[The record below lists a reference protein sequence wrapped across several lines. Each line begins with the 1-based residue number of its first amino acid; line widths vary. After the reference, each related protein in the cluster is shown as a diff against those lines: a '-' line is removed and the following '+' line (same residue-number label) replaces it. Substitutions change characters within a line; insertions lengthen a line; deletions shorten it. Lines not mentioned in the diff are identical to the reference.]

1 MSECR
6 GRLEAVSALVDGEL
20 APEEELELRLHLD
33 ACEVCAAWR
42 HQLEALSAG
51 LASSLGRERA
61 PRTLAW
67 QVERLA
73 PRRRQRGAFAA
84 VLAGASAAAAAIAL
98 WLVLPPN
105 ELASELLLDDHRNLV
120 SGRTALA
127 VPSSDPSEV
136 ARDLAERLPFRIEVA
151 PVAGAELRGG
161 HACRLK
167 GLRAAYLQYLRR
179 GEAVSVFV
187 IPGSVRTGAGPDRC
201 TQLEGR
207 SLCAFAGAHETL
219 AVVAS
224 SAEVAQ
230 AFRGSAHVVERP

>member
-6 GRLEAVSALVDGEL
+6 GRLEAVSALVDAEL
-20 APEEELELRLHLD
+20 APEEELELRRHLD

-42 HQLEALSAG
+42 GHLEALSAG

-61 PRTLAW
+61 PRALAW
-67 QVERLA
+67 QVAQLA
-73 PRRRQRGAFAA
+73 PRRRRRS
-84 VLAGASAAAAAIAL
+84 ASAAALAGATAAAAAL
-98 WLVLPPN
+98 WLSLPRN

-136 ARDLAERLPFRIEVA
+136 ARDLGERLPFRIEVE

-161 HACRLK
+161 HACTLK
-167 GLRAAYLQYLRR
+167 GLRAAYLQYRR
-179 GEAVSVFV
+179 GGEAVSVFV
-187 IPGSVRTGAGPDRC
+187 IPGSVRTSTGLDRC
-201 TQLEGR
+201 TQLEGE
-207 SLCAFAGAHETL
+207 SLCAFAGPRETL

-224 SAEVAQ
+224 SADLAQ
-230 AFRGSAHVVERP
+230 AFRTSAHVVEAR

>member
-1 MSECR
+1 MSDCR

-20 APEEELELRLHLD
+20 APEEELELRRHLE
-33 ACEVCAAWR
+33 ACEACGAWR
-42 HQLEALSAG
+42 RQLEALSAG

-61 PRTLAW
+61 PRALAW

-73 PRRRQRGAFAA
+73 PRRRRRRALAA
-84 VLAGASAAAAAIAL
+84 ALAGTTAAATAL
-98 WLVLPPN
+98 WLLLPRD
-105 ELASELLLDDHRNLV
+105 ELAAELLLDDHRDLV

-136 ARDLAERLPFRIEVA
+136 ARDLAGRLPFRIEVA
-151 PVAGAELRGG
+151 PVPGAELRGG
-161 HACRLK
+161 HACTLK

-187 IPGSVRTGAGPDRC
+187 IPGSVSTGAGLDRC
-201 TQLEGR
+201 AQIEGAN
-207 SLCAFAGAHETL
+207 LCAFAGAHETL

-230 AFRGSAHVVERP
+230 AFRASAHVVERP